1 MALNNNKNFKL
12 INMKY
17 NTLSNVNSYV
27 ALKHIIELSL
37 ASIDMLFMQ
46 QLYNSLVCRELSK
59 KHTVFAYI
67 PAPTNKE
74 VIQRVI
80 GKNGYYFKLTTQK
93 CEVDFIWHDRDH
105 DMFLVWGSSN
115 YKVVKALNCINYRIV
130 KANEIIN
137 NNYLQEQHEQQHE
150 QQHAQDWKTQQ
161 TYDDDDEDY
170 SDMPGLIPC
179 SD

>member
-1 MALNNNKNFKL
+1 MALKQNEDFKL

-17 NTLSNVNSYV
+17 DTLTNVNSYS

-46 QLYNSLVCRELSK
+46 QLYNSLVCRELRQR
-59 KHTVFAYI
+59 HTVFAYI
-67 PAPTNKE
+67 PAPTDTE

-93 CEVDFIWHDRDH
+93 CGVDFIWHDREH

-130 KANEIIN
+130 KANEILN
-137 NNYLQEQHEQQHE
+137 NYYLQEHVQRQQE
-150 QQHAQDWKTQQ
+150 QDWKTQQ

-170 SDMPGLIPC
+170 SDMPELIPC
-179 SD
+179 KD